1 MGLWTVLSCSWGAA
15 VMFLNGAGAIRVQ
28 TLWTFVMA
36 VAAVT
41 AKIFLAKEWGLPGII
56 WGTLLAQFLFL
67 VVPLALYADRLLKSM
82 GTEAGRV
89 PGGGAA

>member
-1 MGLWTVLSCSWGAA
+1 
-15 VMFLNGAGAIRVQ
+15 MFLNGAGAIRVQ

-67 VVPLALYADRLLKSM
+67 VVPLTFYAGRLLKSM
-82 GTEAGRV
+82 EADVRRV
-89 PGGGAA
+89 PGGSAA